1 MKILRI
7 QIRSVQNVGK
17 VWIYEENNSFSFFG
31 FREID
36 FVGVSFESGKRS
48 GVIKEANTTQR

>member
-1 MKILRI
+1 LFLKKKKKRTIATLFCLFGRPTDF
-7 QIRSVQNVGK
+7 
-17 VWIYEENNSFSFFG
+17 FSFFG